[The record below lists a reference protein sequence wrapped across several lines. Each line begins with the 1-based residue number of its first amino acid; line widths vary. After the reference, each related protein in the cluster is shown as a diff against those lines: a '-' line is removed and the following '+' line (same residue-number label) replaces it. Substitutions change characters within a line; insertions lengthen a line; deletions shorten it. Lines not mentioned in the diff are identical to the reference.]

1 MDQLLRV
8 LKVFWLP
15 AEAMYGAAE
24 RPVVVLPIAIPTVF
38 AFLTSLIVY
47 FTLPPS
53 EAALRTAWLVGLISA
68 VLGPAL
74 ITLIVSLLYLGIF
87 SAAGRQGGFKAFLS
101 VTAFAFL
108 PTSLHHLAQSVM
120 VLMPASEQ
128 LLPSQ
133 IGRLNVA
140 VFLDPQA
147 VSSGIYVAAGMI
159 DVVSIWVLV
168 LLTVGYR
175 HVGSQRLTTWMVTGL
190 VVGPWLLYAGLR
202 IALAES
208 IVF

>member
-1 MDQLLRV
+1 MNHLLRV

-15 AEAMYGAAE
+15 AETMYGAAE
-24 RPVVVLPIAIPTVF
+24 RPAVVLPIAIPSVF
-38 AFLTSLIVY
+38 AFLTSLTVY

-53 EAALRTAWLVGLISA
+53 DVTLRTAWLVGLISA

-74 ITLIVSLLYLGIF
+74 ITLIVALLYFGIF
-87 SAAGRQGGFKAFLS
+87 SVAGRQGGFKAFLS

-108 PTSLHHLAQSVM
+108 PTALHHLAQSVM
-120 VLMPASEQ
+120 ILMPASEQ

-147 VSSGIYVAAGMI
+147 VSSETYVAAGMI

-175 HVGSQRLTTWMVTGL
+175 LVVSRRLTTWMVAGL

-202 IALAES
+202 IALAEL

>member
-1 MDQLLRV
+1 MDHFLRV

-15 AEAMYGAAE
+15 GETMHAAAE
-24 RPVVVLPIAIPTVF
+24 RPVVALPVAIPTVF
-38 AFLTSLIVY
+38 ALLTSLIVY

-53 EAALRTAWLVGLISA
+53 DVSLRTAWLVGLISA

-74 ITLIVSLLYLGIF
+74 ITLIVSVLYFGIF
-87 SAAGRQGGFKAFLS
+87 SAAGRQRGFKSFLS
-101 VTAFAFL
+101 VTAVAFV
-108 PTSLHHLAQSVM
+108 PTALHHLAQSVM
-120 VLMPASEQ
+120 ILTQVAQQ

-140 VFLDPQA
+140 VFLDPQV
-147 VSSGIYVAAGMI
+147 VSSGIYVAAGMV

-175 HVGSQRLTTWMVTGL
+175 CVVSPRLTTWMVAGL